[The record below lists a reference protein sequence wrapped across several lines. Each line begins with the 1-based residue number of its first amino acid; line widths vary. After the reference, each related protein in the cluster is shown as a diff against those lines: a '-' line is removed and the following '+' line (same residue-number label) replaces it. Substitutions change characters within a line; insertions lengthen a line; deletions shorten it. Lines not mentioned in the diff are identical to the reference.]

1 MRFHPFLLL
10 FSLLAF
16 RPGAAEAQE
25 TPRELNSLPTAPPT
39 PAPAPAAPR
48 QLSTAPVV
56 PDSVREQQR
65 QQQRRMAM
73 PPAET
78 TRFAVGLRNGQVLRA
93 YDVEVKQPVF
103 GRSFLL
109 VDGLQRYDLN
119 DVRYYDDETGH
130 YVRTTLPNS
139 RRETTLR
146 RDRQGRIS
154 LYSITSTQY
163 AGNGFGNPYG
173 YGGFGR
179 YYGYG
184 GYPMYRTVKT
194 EYFSKDNGPVQ
205 NMTIRNLAIATADN
219 PGSSALLAKARSYQR
234 LTTLSYVAAG
244 GVMLAGLFTTL
255 NPNSSGP
262 AISPLIYAGI
272 PLLIVPLVVGGKQ
285 QTSIRQAIA
294 LYNRGLQ

>member
-1 MRFHPFLLL
+1 MRFHPLLL
-10 FSLLAF
+10 VFSFLAF
-16 RPGAAEAQE
+16 RSNLAEAQE
-25 TPRELNSLPTAPPT
+25 TPRELNSLPTAPPAQ
-39 PAPAPAAPR
+39 APAPSTPR
-48 QLSTAPVV
+48 QLSTTPIV
-56 PDSVREQQR
+56 PDSVREQQ
-65 QQQRRMAM
+65 QQRRMA
-73 PPAET
+73 PPPVET

-109 VDGLQRYDLN
+109 VDGLQRYDMS

-139 RRETTLR
+139 KRETTLR

-163 AGNGFGNPYG
+163 AGNGFGYPYGG

-179 YYGYG
+179 YGYG
-184 GYPMYRTVKT
+184 GFGPMYRTVKT

-205 NMTIRNLAIATADN
+205 NMTLRNLAIATADN

-234 LTTLSYVAAG
+234 ITTLSYVAAG

-255 NPNSSGP
+255 NPSSTGP
-262 AISPLIYAGI
+262 AISPLIYAGL

-285 QTSIRQAIA
+285 QNSIRQAIA
-294 LYNRGLQ
+294 LYNRGIQ

>member
-1 MRFHPFLLL
+1 MRFYPLLL
-10 FSLLAF
+10 FFSFSVFLPGLAQ
-16 RPGAAEAQE
+16 AQE
-25 TPRELNSLPTAPPT
+25 TPRELNSLPTAPPA
-39 PAPAPAAPR
+39 PAPAPAQRP
-48 QLSTAPVV
+48 LSTAPVV

-65 QQQRRMAM
+65 QRQMAAL
-73 PPAET
+73 PPET
-78 TRFAVGLRNGQVLRA
+78 TRFAVGLKNGQLLRA

-130 YVRTTLPNS
+130 YVRTTLPKS

-163 AGNGFGNPYG
+163 AGNGFGYPYGG

-179 YYGYG
+179 YGYG
-184 GYPMYRTVKT
+184 GFGPMYRTVKT

-205 NMTIRNLAIATADN
+205 SMTLRNLAIATADN

-234 LTTLSYVAAG
+234 ITTLSYVAAG

-255 NPNSSGP
+255 NPGSSGSGV
-262 AISPLIYAGI
+262 SPLVYAGV
-272 PLLIVPLVVGGKQ
+272 PLLIVPLIVGGKQ
-285 QTSIRQAIA
+285 HNSIRQAIA